1 MLRSKRARVLLLSGL
16 VALLATAG
24 GAQMQTLDGG
34 TVVGAVERLKP
45 GHFIWVPQLAPEGPV
60 LVVVNIASQRL
71 VAYRNGVPIAV
82 STVSTG
88 RAGHRTPTGVFTI
101 LQKNIRHRSSTY
113 NNAPMPYMQRLTWA
127 GVALHGGNL
136 PGYPASHGC
145 IRLPH
150 EFAKLLFDQTE
161 LGMTVVIVNQP
172 AQLRI
177 APTVAAVQAGRRGLA
192 AGPATWRPELSPW
205 GPVSIV
211 VSAADR
217 RMVVLRNGVEIGS
230 APVSFDGVVD
240 RIQAYVLNSIEGGQY
255 NWTRMLLPGQ
265 GAPAPAAQIDD
276 GARFQG
282 TDPFR
287 QALASVVRPGT
298 TMVVIPDTLGLG
310 GGSAPAPQMAQEMTV
325 IENGPVVA
333 DWMSDGG
340 VAGGR

>member
-1 MLRSKRARVLLLSGL
+1 MLRSKRARALFLSGC

-24 GAQMQTLDGG
+24 GAQMQSLDSGS
-34 TVVGAVERLKP
+34 VLAAVERLQP
-45 GHFIWVPQLAPEGPV
+45 GHYIWVPQLAPEGPV
-60 LVVVNIASQRL
+60 LVVVNIATQRL

-88 RAGHRTPTGVFTI
+88 RPGYSTPTGVFTI
-101 LQKNIRHRSSTY
+101 LQKRVHHRSSTY

-150 EFAKLLFDQTE
+150 EFAKLLFDQTA

-172 AQLRI
+172 PQLRVG
-177 APTVAAVQAGRRGLA
+177 PTVQAVQAGRRPFP
-192 AGPATWRPELSPW
+192 AGPAVWRPELSPW

-230 APVSFDGVVD
+230 APVTFDGVVD
-240 RIQAYVLNSIEGGQY
+240 RVQAYVLGSIEGGRY
-255 NWTRMLLPGQ
+255 DWTRVTLPGQ
-265 GAPAPAAQIDD
+265 AAPAVGIQPADD
-276 GARFQG
+276 GTRFQG

-287 QALASVVRPGT
+287 QALATVVRPGT

-310 GGSAPAPQMAQEMTV
+310 GGAPPQPMTV